1 MKIFQEGFQTSWNDN
16 GQGGRI
22 PNKPGRKSSC
32 YGRSSQLEMRKN
44 QHGFTLLELLIGIT
58 LSVIVL
64 LILFAGMRLGYRSQE
79 KGIEREEIS
88 QRMRILGDR
97 ITWLLRG
104 AYPYTVKKPDG
115 KIVYFMG
122 KSDSIGFV
130 TTSVDS
136 YAEGPE
142 DRAGLKWVLISA
154 DSDGLKI
161 KENIYFLEDVL
172 EDEGGKT
179 YILDPSVKEIEFEY
193 LDISE
198 EDKEG
203 TWRSDW
209 EPKDKDYLPSA
220 VKVKILFN
228 YNDKEI
234 HMPELVVRI
243 EAIKKGD

>member
-1 MKIFQEGFQTSWNDN
+1 MKLNNKQDCLEQTRPAYRWLRD
-16 GQGGRI
+16 
-22 PNKPGRKSSC
+22 KD
-32 YGRSSQLEMRKN
+32 
-44 QHGFTLLELLIGIT
+44 GFTLLELLIGIT

-104 AYPYTVKKPDG
+104 AYPYTVTKPEG
-115 KIVYFMG
+115 KMVYFMG

-130 TTSVDS
+130 TTSTDN
-136 YAEGPE
+136 YAQGPE
-142 DRAGLKWVLISA
+142 DRAGLKWVSISV

-161 KENIYFLEDVL
+161 RENVYFLEDVL
-172 EDEGGKT
+172 EDKGGKT
-179 YILDPSVKEIEFEY
+179 YIFDPSVKDIKFEY

-203 TWRSDW
+203 SWVTEW
-209 EPKDKDYLPSA
+209 ETKDKDYLPSA

-234 HMPELVVRI
+234 QMPDLIVKI